1 MPLLQGT
8 GLVPWSGNKIP
19 KAIEI
24 GKKKKTK
31 NEKRMISAN
40 SWLLINRNLYK
51 DMKICIYICVH
62 KYAHILCMYIYDMYG
77 FKYMYIP

>member
-8 GLVPWSGNKIP
+8 GLDPWSGNKIP
-19 KAIEI
+19 KAMEI
-24 GKKKKTK
+24 GQKKKK
-31 NEKRMISAN
+31 KRMISAN

-51 DMKICIYICVH
+51 DIKICIYIYVY
-62 KYAHILCMYIYDMYG
+62 KYAYILCMYIYDMHG